1 METELPEGFVGM
13 LTTAT
18 STQKKAMLKLLS
30 ESIAADELNLGVV
43 AVYSS
48 ESVNS
53 TAAVNGEVSAVTHL
67 PPPPPPNRDP
77 AYLKTL
83 AEHVEDI
90 GIHETLSD
98 SIISEFHSLNLTG
111 DRLKTQ
117 WLSPTRES
125 YNYAAVVNHPKQ
137 IKEFPAICKLMELV
151 NDHPSTTGDLDSALV
166 TRYPKASSA
175 LPVLSG
181 VPQGSIL
188 GPLLFVLFINDMFL
202 CVSKVTNIA
211 LYADDT
217 KIWRRIE
224 SFTDHHCL
232 QDDIK
237 NLFDWSTRNK
247 MVFHPSKCK
256 ALSISKK
263 RNVFDNLPFN
273 IFIYELNGIL
283 IDYVETHKDLGVIVD
298 SKLNWGPQYD
308 NLLSNSI
315 SKLGILKRTCHFT
328 TDTRQKRAFY
338 LAIVRSLFEH
348 CSTIW
353 SPQYKTNLLKFSAI
367 QRRAVKW
374 INGEQFASYSEDK
387 YNELLRKHQ
396 ILPIKMKFIYN
407 DLVMFYKI
415 VNHLTPV
422 ELPDYITVCE
432 PENTRFTRH
441 TASVHN
447 SGDNSKFPCSVKPN
461 CDAFKQSFF
470 CRSLNR
476 WNNLP
481 LETRQAKNLISFK
494 ALLKNLLWSPDT
506 EWPD

>member
-166 TRYPKASSA
+166 TRYPKAS
-175 LPVLSG
+175 VY
-181 VPQGSIL
+181 L
-188 GPLLFVLFINDMFL
+188 GMHRDQ
-202 CVSKVTNIA
+202 
-211 LYADDT
+211 
-217 KIWRRIE
+217 E
-224 SFTDHHCL
+224 
-232 QDDIK
+232 
-237 NLFDWSTRNK
+237 
-247 MVFHPSKCK
+247 
-256 ALSISKK
+256 
-263 RNVFDNLPFN
+263 
-273 IFIYELNGIL
+273 
-283 IDYVETHKDLGVIVD
+283 
-298 SKLNWGPQYD
+298 
-308 NLLSNSI
+308 
-315 SKLGILKRTCHFT
+315 
-328 TDTRQKRAFY
+328 
-338 LAIVRSLFEH
+338 
-348 CSTIW
+348 
-353 SPQYKTNLLKFSAI
+353 
-367 QRRAVKW
+367 
-374 INGEQFASYSEDK
+374 
-387 YNELLRKHQ
+387 
-396 ILPIKMKFIYN
+396 
-407 DLVMFYKI
+407 
-415 VNHLTPV
+415 
-422 ELPDYITVCE
+422 
-432 PENTRFTRH
+432 
-441 TASVHN
+441 
-447 SGDNSKFPCSVKPN
+447 
-461 CDAFKQSFF
+461 
-470 CRSLNR
+470 
-476 WNNLP
+476 
-481 LETRQAKNLISFK
+481 NLISQQSSIATVSFGATRWLRVVLDGK
-494 ALLKNLLWSPDT
+494 VHANGNPDNRADLLLPKLHNTMNVMKPGSQAIMRHGVVKGHQTDAPNDVSECWSISFRKIVQVPSPEDAPLLSIEHQRDSPVTSKKTVVLVAGDSFAARLDAGLLGKGKQDVRNIATGGRKIEQCQKDIETFIQQHPDVQVKKLFVSIGTNDIRNCKNGITHLKQPLSNLMKSIRLNLPDAKVWFQNLPPIHPNGCKFT
-506 EWPD
+506 VKNVLNMNKMIFFTCSRYKIFYMDAFNVFLDVNGNRNQYLFPKYDSTRKMFDIHPNKRGLGVLARVYIYSIHSKWFNPMGY